1 MHFGRNIGRSI
12 AAIALLAN
20 AADALAE
27 PREPLTVTQLA
38 DPESEL
44 RVATVSGNVG
54 GPDLDAFSRAVSDA
68 VRRQQQ
74 SVEEQ
79 CRSAPKSSGSIA
91 AKWAREASCRYR
103 RY

>member
-1 MHFGRNIGRSI
+1 MHFGRTIGRSI
-12 AAIALLAN
+12 AAIALLAS
-20 AADALAE
+20 AAGAIAE
-27 PREPLTVTQLA
+27 PREPLTVTQLG

-44 RVATVSGNVG
+44 RVATIGNVD

-79 CRSAPKSSGSIA
+79 CRSAPTSSGSIA